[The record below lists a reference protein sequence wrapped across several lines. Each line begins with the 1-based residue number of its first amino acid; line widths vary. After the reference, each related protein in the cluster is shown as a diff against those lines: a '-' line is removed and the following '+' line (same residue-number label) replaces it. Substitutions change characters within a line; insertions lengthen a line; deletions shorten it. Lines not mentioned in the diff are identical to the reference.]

1 MVKDYKM
8 RSRASLL
15 LLALA
20 TGSSAAI
27 CTANAFWAAPPTVF
41 GSEVL
46 EIHAEEVKEWNE
58 YATSAPTFPALP
70 VEPKPIDLCNVTVI
84 YTHPGDKSPHP
95 ETSASVLT
103 YQGLNDT
110 IRVSIWMPLKEG
122 HWNERFLGQ
131 GGGGWVRGARGPI
144 TQ

>member
-1 MVKDYKM
+1 M

-15 LLALA
+15 LLAMA

-27 CTANAFWAAPPTVF
+27 CTANAFWEPPPTVF
-41 GSEVL
+41 GSKIL

-70 VEPKPIDLCNVTVI
+70 VEPTPIDFCNVTVV
-84 YTHPGDKSPHP
+84 YTHPGDQSPHL
-95 ETSASVLT
+95 ENMQSVLNSI
-103 YQGLNDT
+103 GLNDT
-110 IRVSIWMPLKEG
+110 LRVSIWMPLQGE

-131 GGGGWVRGARGPI
+131 GGAGWVRDA
-144 TQ
+144 